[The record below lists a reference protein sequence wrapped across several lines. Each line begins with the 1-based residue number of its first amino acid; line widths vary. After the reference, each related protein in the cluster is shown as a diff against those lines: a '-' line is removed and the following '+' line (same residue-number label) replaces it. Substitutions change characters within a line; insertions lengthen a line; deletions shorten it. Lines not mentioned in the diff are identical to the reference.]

1 MRRKKPQKIYAFI
14 DNQNLNA
21 TIQNLGWKID
31 WRKFRK
37 FLSDKYKVNQ
47 AFMFIGYVPEFEDMY
62 EYLHDAGFNIVLKQ
76 TYDMT
81 KPRIE
86 EEQSAPTPTNG
97 EVRGPDSAKAD
108 AGKEEK
114 AAERERHIKGNVDT
128 ELVLWAMKELPN
140 YSKAILVSGDG
151 DFYSLVEY
159 LEEQGKLAKILTPS
173 WQYSGLFN
181 RYENYIVRIDKCR
194 HELEYRKRPRQEEG
208 SKSSNQKPQKPQ
220 TPGIG

>member
-1 MRRKKPQKIYAFI
+1 MRRKKPQQVYAFI

-21 TIQNLGWKID
+21 TVQNLGWKID

-81 KPRIE
+81 KPRTDDDKKTE
-86 EEQSAPTPTNG
+86 DE
-97 EVRGPDSAKAD
+97 
-108 AGKEEK
+108 KEK
-114 AAERERHIKGNVDT
+114 DAERDRHIKGNVDT

-140 YSKAILVSGDG
+140 YNKAILVSGDG

-159 LEEQGKLAKILTPS
+159 LEEQDKLAKILTPS

-181 RYENYIVRIDKCR
+181 RYENYIVRLDKCR
-194 HELEYRKRPRQEEG
+194 HELEYRKRPI
-208 SKSSNQKPQKPQ
+208 SHSNSQKKD
-220 TPGIG
+220 

>member
-1 MRRKKPQKIYAFI
+1 MRRRKSKQVYAFI

-37 FLSDKYKVNQ
+37 FLRDRYQVSQ

-81 KPRIE
+81 KPRSE
-86 EEQSAPTPTNG
+86 EEKT
-97 EVRGPDSAKAD
+97 E
-108 AGKEEK
+108 EEK
-114 AAERERHIKGNVDT
+114 AAEKERHIKGNVDT
-128 ELVLWAMKELPN
+128 ELVLWAMKELKN
-140 YSKAILVSGDG
+140 YDKAVLVSGDG

-159 LEEQGKLAKILTPS
+159 LEEQGKLGKILAPS

-181 RYENYIVRIDKCR
+181 KFEKYIHRIDKCR
-194 HELEYRKRPRQEEG
+194 RELEYRKF
-208 SKSSNQKPQKPQ
+208 KNSNPNPAK
-220 TPGIG
+220 

>member
-1 MRRKKPQKIYAFI
+1 MRRKKQKQVYAFI

-37 FLSDKYKVNQ
+37 FLRDKYQVNQ

-81 KPRIE
+81 KPRSE
-86 EEQSAPTPTNG
+86 EEKS
-97 EVRGPDSAKAD
+97 E
-108 AGKEEK
+108 EEK
-114 AAERERHIKGNVDT
+114 AAEKERHIKGNVDT
-128 ELVLWAMKELPN
+128 ELVLWAMKELKN
-140 YSKAILVSGDG
+140 YDKAILVSGDG

-159 LEEQGKLAKILTPS
+159 LEEQGKLGKILAPS

-181 RYENYIVRIDKCR
+181 KFEKYIHRIDKCR
-194 HELEYRKRPRQEEG
+194 RELEYRKFKNPNPAKQ
-208 SKSSNQKPQKPQ
+208 Q
-220 TPGIG
+220 

>member
-1 MRRKKPQKIYAFI
+1 MRRKRPQKVYAFI

-37 FLSDKYKVNQ
+37 FLSDKHKVDQ

-81 KPRIE
+81 KPRVE
-86 EEQSAPTPTNG
+86 EEQKS
-97 EVRGPDSAKAD
+97 V
-108 AGKEEK
+108 EEK
-114 AAERERHIKGNVDT
+114 AEEKDAERERHIKGNVDT

-140 YSKAILVSGDG
+140 YEKAILVSGDG

-159 LEEQGKLAKILTPS
+159 LEEKGKLQKILTPS

-181 RYENYIVRIDKCR
+181 RYEKYIVRIDKCR
-194 HELEYRKRPRQEEG
+194 HELEYRKRP
-208 SKSSNQKPQKPQ
+208 NPQK
-220 TPGIG
+220 

>member
-1 MRRKKPQKIYAFI
+1 MRRKKPQKVYAFI

-81 KPRIE
+81 KPRTE
-86 EEQSAPTPTNG
+86 EEQKT
-97 EVRGPDSAKAD
+97 DQ
-108 AGKEEK
+108 EK
-114 AAERERHIKGNVDT
+114 DAERERHIKGNVDT

-140 YSKAILVSGDG
+140 YDKAVIVSGDG

-159 LEEQGKLAKILTPS
+159 LEENGKLQKILTPS

-181 RYENYIVRIDKCR
+181 RFENYIVRIDKCR
-194 HELEYRKRPRQEEG
+194 RELEYKKRP
-208 SKSSNQKPQKPQ
+208 NPQK
-220 TPGIG
+220 T

>member
-1 MRRKKPQKIYAFI
+1 MQGKKRRKFYDKNVIVETNMRRKKPQNVYAFI

-81 KPRIE
+81 KPRSDE
-86 EEQSAPTPTNG
+86 EKSE
-97 EVRGPDSAKAD
+97 
-108 AGKEEK
+108 EEK
-114 AAERERHIKGNVDT
+114 AAEKERHIKGNVDT

-181 RYENYIVRIDKCR
+181 RFESYIVRIDKCR
-194 HELEYRKRPRQEEG
+194 HELEYRKRPNPH
-208 SKSSNQKPQKPQ
+208 NQPAKKPQE
-220 TPGIG
+220 

>member
-1 MRRKKPQKIYAFI
+1 MRRRKQQKVYAFI

-81 KPRIE
+81 KPRE
-86 EEQSAPTPTNG
+86 GDQKTE
-97 EVRGPDSAKAD
+97 
-108 AGKEEK
+108 EEK
-114 AAERERHIKGNVDT
+114 AAEKERHIKGNVDT

-140 YSKAILVSGDG
+140 YDKAILVSGDG

-159 LEEQGKLAKILTPS
+159 LEEREKLLKILTPS

-181 RYENYIVRIDKCR
+181 RFEKYIVRLDKCR
-194 HELEYRKRPRQEEG
+194 HELEYRKRPANFQND
-208 SKSSNQKPQKPQ
+208 SKLSNKKES
-220 TPGIG
+220 

>member
-1 MRRKKPQKIYAFI
+1 MRRKKQKKVYAFI

-37 FLSDKYKVNQ
+37 

-81 KPRIE
+81 RARTE
-86 EEQSAPTPTNG
+86 EEKKSEP
-97 EVRGPDSAKAD
+97 
-108 AGKEEK
+108 EK
-114 AAERERHIKGNVDT
+114 DDERERHIKGNVDT

-140 YSKAILVSGDG
+140 YDKAILVSGDG

-159 LEEQGKLAKILTPS
+159 LEEQGKLSKILTPS
-173 WQYSGLFN
+173 WQYSSLFN
-181 RYENYIVRIDKCR
+181 RFENYIVRIDKCR
-194 HELEYRKRPRQEEG
+194 HELEYRKRPAVNREA
-208 SKSSNQKPQKPQ
+208 KD
-220 TPGIG
+220 

>member
-1 MRRKKPQKIYAFI
+1 MRRKRQQQIYAFI

-81 KPRIE
+81 KPRTE
-86 EEQSAPTPTNG
+86 EEKTDDEKTA
-97 EVRGPDSAKAD
+97 
-108 AGKEEK
+108 EK
-114 AAERERHIKGNVDT
+114 AAEKERHIKGNVDT

-140 YSKAILVSGDG
+140 YDKAVLVSGDG

-159 LEEQGKLAKILTPS
+159 LEEQGKLHKILTPS

-181 RYENYIVRIDKCR
+181 RFESYIVRLDKCR
-194 HELEYRKRPRQEEG
+194 HELEYRRLNKPPN
-208 SKSSNQKPQKPQ
+208 SNQRENNNKS
-220 TPGIG
+220 GSN

>member
-1 MRRKKPQKIYAFI
+1 MRRKRPQKVYAFI

-37 FLSDKYKVNQ
+37 FLSDKHNVNQ

-81 KPRIE
+81 KPRVE
-86 EEQSAPTPTNG
+86 EDQKTE
-97 EVRGPDSAKAD
+97 
-108 AGKEEK
+108 EEK
-114 AAERERHIKGNVDT
+114 AAEHERHIKGNVDT

-140 YSKAILVSGDG
+140 YSKAIIVSGDG

-159 LEEQGKLAKILTPS
+159 LEEQGKLSKILTPS

-181 RYENYIVRIDKCR
+181 KYENYIVRIDKCR
-194 HELEYRKRPRQEEG
+194 HELEYKKRHLARQ
-208 SKSSNQKPQKPQ
+208 KDQQKKE
-220 TPGIG
+220 TS

>member
-1 MRRKKPQKIYAFI
+1 MRRKRPQKVYAFI

-37 FLSDKYKVNQ
+37 FLSDKHKVDQ

-81 KPRIE
+81 KPRVE
-86 EEQSAPTPTNG
+86 EEQKS
-97 EVRGPDSAKAD
+97 V
-108 AGKEEK
+108 EEK
-114 AAERERHIKGNVDT
+114 AEEKDAERERHIKGNVDT

-140 YSKAILVSGDG
+140 YEKAILVSGDG

-159 LEEQGKLAKILTPS
+159 LEEKG
-173 WQYSGLFN
+173 N
-181 RYENYIVRIDKCR
+181 
-194 HELEYRKRPRQEEG
+194 
-208 SKSSNQKPQKPQ
+208 
-220 TPGIG
+220 

>member
-1 MRRKKPQKIYAFI
+1 MRRKKPQKVYAFI

-31 WRKFRK
+31 WRKFRR
-37 FLSDKYKVNQ
+37 FLSDRYKVNQ

-81 KPRIE
+81 KPR
-86 EEQSAPTPTNG
+86 
-97 EVRGPDSAKAD
+97 
-108 AGKEEK
+108 
-114 AAERERHIKGNVDT
+114 AERERHIKGNVDT

-140 YSKAILVSGDG
+140 YSKAVLVSGDG

-159 LEEQGKLAKILTPS
+159 LEEKGKLAKILTPS

-181 RYENYIVRIDKCR
+181 RYEKYIDRIDKCR
-194 HELEYRKRPRQEEG
+194 RELEYKKRP
-208 SKSSNQKPQKPQ
+208 NPQK
-220 TPGIG
+220 T

>member
-1 MRRKKPQKIYAFI
+1 MRRKKPQQVYAFI

-21 TIQNLGWKID
+21 TVQNLGWKID

-81 KPRIE
+81 KPRTE
-86 EEQSAPTPTNG
+86 EDKKSE
-97 EVRGPDSAKAD
+97 
-108 AGKEEK
+108 EEK
-114 AAERERHIKGNVDT
+114 AADHERHIKGNVDT

-140 YSKAILVSGDG
+140 YNKAILVSGDG

-159 LEEQGKLAKILTPS
+159 LEEQDKLAKILTPS
-173 WQYSGLFN
+173 WQYSNLFN
-181 RYENYIVRIDKCR
+181 KYESYIVRLDKCR
-194 HELEYRKRPRQEEG
+194 HELEYRKRPNTDKRL
-208 SKSSNQKPQKPQ
+208 QK
-220 TPGIG
+220 

>member
-1 MRRKKPQKIYAFI
+1 MRRKKSQVTYAFI

-37 FLSDKYKVNQ
+37 FLSDKHKVSQ
-47 AFMFIGYVPEFEDMY
+47 AYMFIGYVPEFEDMY

-81 KPRIE
+81 KPRTE
-86 EEQSAPTPTNG
+86 EPQKS
-97 EVRGPDSAKAD
+97 
-108 AGKEEK
+108 KEEDK
-114 AAERERHIKGNVDT
+114 HIKGNVDT
-128 ELVLWAMKELPN
+128 ELVLWAMKEFKN
-140 YSKAILVSGDG
+140 YNKAVIVSGDG

-159 LEEQGKLAKILTPS
+159 LEEQGKLSKILTPS

-181 RYENYIVRIDKCR
+181 KFEKYIVRIDKCR
-194 HELEYRKRPRQEEG
+194 QELEYRKFAKKETDG
-208 SKSSNQKPQKPQ
+208 K
-220 TPGIG
+220 

>member
-1 MRRKKPQKIYAFI
+1 MKRRKPQKVYAFI

-81 KPRIE
+81 KPRTDE
-86 EEQSAPTPTNG
+86 DKKTDDE
-97 EVRGPDSAKAD
+97 
-108 AGKEEK
+108 KEK
-114 AAERERHIKGNVDT
+114 DAERERHIKGNVDT

-159 LEEQGKLAKILTPS
+159 LEEQDKLAKILTPS

-181 RYENYIVRIDKCR
+181 RYENYIVRLDKCR
-194 HELEYRKRPRQEEG
+194 HELEYRKRPNTD
-208 SKSSNQKPQKPQ
+208 KKLQK
-220 TPGIG
+220 

>member
-1 MRRKKPQKIYAFI
+1 MRKKRNPKVYAFI

-37 FLSDKYKVNQ
+37 FLNDKYKVNQ

-81 KPRIE
+81 KPRTE
-86 EEQSAPTPTNG
+86 DDNTDDEKTA
-97 EVRGPDSAKAD
+97 
-108 AGKEEK
+108 EK
-114 AAERERHIKGNVDT
+114 AAEKERHIKGNVDT

-140 YSKAILVSGDG
+140 YDKAVLVSGDG

-159 LEEQGKLAKILTPS
+159 LEEQGKLHKILTPS

-181 RYENYIVRIDKCR
+181 RYENYIVRLDKCR
-194 HELEYRKRPRQEEG
+194 HELEYKRLN
-208 SKSSNQKPQKPQ
+208 KSPHPNQREK
-220 TPGIG
+220 